1 MVQDYSLKHIF
12 PPIVCLTDTPVL
24 PIRIK
29 TMAKKAKTMAKKA
42 IVEPTEQAI
51 EAPVSDEII
60 EVDEVVV
67 DEKIDAVIEDSEVEE
82 STDESP
88 EKKAFRAKVE
98 AYKLSN
104 PIKYEMKKE
113 HFESTLKGMK

>member
-1 MVQDYSLKHIF
+1 MVQGYSLKHIF
-12 PPIVCLTDTPVL
+12 PPIVCLTNIPIL

-29 TMAKKAKTMAKKA
+29 TMGRPKKTEVK
-42 IVEPTEQAI
+42 VDLPEPTEQAI

-60 EVDEVVV
+60 EVDEVVEEETKV
-67 DEKIDAVIEDSEVEE
+67 DE
-82 STDESP
+82 STEESP

-104 PIKYEMKKE
+104 PFKYEQKKE
-113 HFESTLKGMK
+113 HFFAILRGMK